1 LRIAVLLPCRNEERT
16 IAKVVSEFR
25 AALPTASVYVYDNA
39 STDRTVEQ
47 ARAAGAIVRH
57 EPRKGKG
64 NVVCRMFAD
73 IDADLYVMADGD
85 GTYDPSAA
93 PAMAHLLVEEN
104 LDMVVGCRVASANGP
119 PLYPRGHTLGNW
131 LFNRI
136 IRMLFGRTFT
146 DVFSGYR
153 VLSRRFVKSFPV
165 RFTGFEIETE
175 LAAHTIEIGLPY
187 AGVVTTYRPRNLES
201 KTKLR
206 TFPDG
211 LRIMIAAILLFK
223 EMRPL
228 RFFTLI
234 AAVLTTIALLLGAVV
249 VEEFLTTG
257 LVPRLL
263 RRDDSFIWPCHRSG
277 ATTLR
282 SSSPTR
288 SERCVSRCPRRTA
301 SGCVHGL
308 ADPVG
313 GLRSGWQRS
322 SYGAGDAITV
332 AHEGLA
338 TVPTGSGPAPGAP
351 HHLHSPCRQ
360 PVGRQAPPP
369 PAPAGPGRLRRGR
382 LAADSLAVPICRF
395 ARAYRCRRPRELGTW
410 GHDEAAKQP
419 YLGLRPS
426 AGVLAR
432 DDRGRPPGA
441 SEPFRPGRW

>member
-1 LRIAVLLPCRNEERT
+1 
-16 IAKVVSEFR
+16 
-25 AALPTASVYVYDNA
+25 
-39 STDRTVEQ
+39 
-47 ARAAGAIVRH
+47 
-57 EPRKGKG
+57 
-64 NVVCRMFAD
+64 MFAD

-119 PLYPRGHTLGNW
+119 PLYPRGHTVGNW

-257 LVPRLL
+257 LVPRLP
-263 RRDDSFIWPCHRSG
+263 S
-277 ATTLR
+277 A
-282 SSSPTR
+282 
-288 SERCVSRCPRRTA
+288 V
-301 SGCVHGL
+301 
-308 ADPVG
+308 
-313 GLRSGWQRS
+313 
-322 SYGAGDAITV
+322 
-332 AHEGLA
+332 
-338 TVPTGSGPAPGAP
+338 
-351 HHLHSPCRQ
+351 
-360 PVGRQAPPP
+360 
-369 PAPAGPGRLRRGR
+369 
-382 LAADSLAVPICRF
+382 LAASIQIVAFICLTAGIVLDSVCRSRREARRLVYLALPPV
-395 ARAYRCRRPRELGTW
+395 RR
-410 GHDEAAKQP
+410 HDVT
-419 YLGLRPS
+419 
-426 AGVLAR
+426 VLQS
-432 DDRGRPPGA
+432 DTK
-441 SEPFRPGRW
+441 